1 MSGLPDRP
9 VVLPSLMSADMLR
22 LGEQL
27 DALIAAGTS
36 AVHVD
41 VMDLALRPEPHR
53 RARTS
58 RARSPGPCTRRAGRW
73 TST

>member
-9 VVLPSLMSADMLR
+9 LVLPSLMSADMLR

-27 DALIAAGTS
+27 DALIAAGAR

-41 VMDLALRPEPHR
+41 VMDATSSRTSPS
-53 RARTS
+53 ART
-58 RARSPGPCTRRAGRW
+58 
-73 TST
+73 